1 MDPQGDIMNP
11 TQIAASILA
20 FSAFLAG
27 CIGGPNKEGE
37 SAPDFALTDVD
48 GKAVSLASFSGKP
61 VVIMFGAAVGCE
73 SCRAFSKEVLAPL
86 AREHPNVGL
95 LMISIQPTDT
105 AEDFRNLR
113 NDVGA
118 TWPLALDTDRVA
130 QRYGIHRLTTV
141 VVLDADH
148 TIVLQETEPKT
159 SEVREA
165 LVL

>member
-1 MDPQGDIMNP
+1 MN
-11 TQIAASILA
+11 TKQIAASLLA

-27 CIGGPNKEGE
+27 CIGAPNKEGE
-37 SAPDFALTDVD
+37 PAPDFTLTDLD
-48 GKAVSLASFSGKP
+48 GKTVSLASFSGKP
-61 VVIMFGAAVGCE
+61 VVMMFGAAVGCE
-73 SCRAFSKEVLAPL
+73 SCRAFSKDVLAPL
-86 AREHPNVGL
+86 AREHPNDVGL

-148 TIVLQETEPKT
+148 TIVLQKTEPKA

-165 LVL
+165 LAL